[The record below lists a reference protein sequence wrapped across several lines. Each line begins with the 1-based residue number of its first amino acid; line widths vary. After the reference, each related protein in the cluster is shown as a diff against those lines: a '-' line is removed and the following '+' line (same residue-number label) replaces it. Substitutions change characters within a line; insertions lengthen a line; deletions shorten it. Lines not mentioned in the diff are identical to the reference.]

1 MCSPPFPDFLA
12 FSLNKMALF
21 VENQSY
27 PVVID
32 FRSPYHNKAVDVY
45 NNLDTRVLLL
55 ADENEQ
61 LKPFMDVFTQAST
74 FSLL

>member
-1 MCSPPFPDFLA
+1 M
-12 FSLNKMALF
+12 
-21 VENQSY
+21 
-27 PVVID
+27 VID

-61 LKPFMDVFTQAST
+61 LKPFMDVFTQVFL
-74 FSLL
+74 FSLP